1 MLQMSNIIFSDTEI
15 SQMKSELCDSI
26 AMFNSRF
33 MEAESYIEYLTQ
45 IEKRG
50 TLIRLGSSPNLKDI
64 DREFLKICRANGYI
78 ILYNLVESTIYE
90 VTSGFYKYLEVNII
104 DVDNLIDDLK
114 LLVFKG
120 IQNSTQE
127 NLRNFKGNLNINFKN
142 SIFQICFEKAKIK
155 KMFSGNLDAKKI
167 REFSEEHGISLN
179 LLAECNNGGRLK
191 DIKTTRN
198 DLAHGSASFSS
209 KGAISANTLNTMCK
223 ETGYYLRSVITS
235 INAFLEQEEYH
246 KPPQPISA

>member
-1 MLQMSNIIFSDTEI
+1 MSNIIFTDLEI
-15 SQMKSELCDSI
+15 SQMQNELTDSI

-33 MEAESYIEYLTQ
+33 LEARNYINYLTQ
-45 IEKRG
+45 IEKRS
-50 TLIRLGSSPNLKDI
+50 TSIRLGTCPNLIEI

-78 ILYNLVESTIYE
+78 LLYNLVESTIYE
-90 VTSGFYKYLEVNII
+90 VTSGLYRHLEANIV
-104 DVDNLIDDLK
+104 DVDNLIDNLK
-114 LLVFKG
+114 ILVFKG
-120 IQNSTQE
+120 IQNSSQE
-127 NLRNFKGNLNINFKN
+127 NLKIFKGNLNVHFRD

-179 LLAECNNGGRLK
+179 LLAECNNGGRLNE
-191 DIKTTRN
+191 IKNTRN

-209 KGAISANTLNTMCK
+209 KGAISANTLKTMCE

-235 INAFLEQEEYH
+235 INIFLDQQSYH
-246 KPPQPISA
+246 KTA

>member
-1 MLQMSNIIFSDTEI
+1 MTDIIFADSEI
-15 SQMKSELCDSI
+15 SQMQTELVDSI

-33 MEAESYIEYLTQ
+33 LEAENYINYLAL

-50 TLIRLGSSPNLKDI
+50 TTISLGTCPNLFEI

-78 ILYNLVESTIYE
+78 LLYNLIESTIYE
-90 VTSGFYKYLEVNII
+90 ATSGLYKHLEANIV
-104 DVDNLIDDLK
+104 DVDKLIDNLK
-114 LLVFKG
+114 ILVFKG

-127 NLRNFKGNLNINFKN
+127 NFKVFKNDLNIQFRD
-142 SIFQICFEKAKIK
+142 SIFKICFEKAKIK

-179 LLAECNNGGRLK
+179 LLAECNNGGKLIE
-191 DIKTTRN
+191 IKNTRN

-209 KGAISANTLNTMCK
+209 KGAISANALNNMCQ

-235 INAFLEQEEYH
+235 INSFLEQQSYH
-246 KPPQPISA
+246 KAIQALAV

>member
-1 MLQMSNIIFSDTEI
+1 MSNIIFSDNEI
-15 SQMKSELCDSI
+15 SQMQIELYDSI

-33 MEAESYIEYLTQ
+33 MEAESYIAYLTQ

-50 TLIRLGSSPNLKDI
+50 TLIRVGLCPNLNEI
-64 DREFLKICRANGYI
+64 DREFLKICRANGYV
-78 ILYNLVESTIYE
+78 ILYNLIESTIYE
-90 VTSGFYKYLEVNII
+90 VTSGFYRHLETNII

-127 NLRNFKGNLNINFKN
+127 NLKNFKVNLNVNFRN

-167 REFSEEHGISLN
+167 REFSEEHGIPLN
-179 LLAECNNGGRLK
+179 LVAECNNGGRLK

-209 KGAISANTLNTMCK
+209 KGVISANALNTMCK

-235 INAFLEQEEYH
+235 INTFLEQEKYH
-246 KPPQPISA
+246 KAPQQITA